1 MDAEDRPQDPS
12 DGKEDGGDGMTR
24 SYIMNEVFHI
34 ETNDTAVLDDL
45 LDCLEVHLCNDVDK
59 HNYEKANERIG
70 AYIEMEKALDQYK
83 MEKGEI

>member
-1 MDAEDRPQDPS
+1 
-12 DGKEDGGDGMTR
+12 MTR

-59 HNYEKANERIG
+59 RNYEKANERIG

-83 MEKGEI
+83 MEKGEIG

>member
-1 MDAEDRPQDPS
+1 
-12 DGKEDGGDGMTR
+12 MTR

-45 LDCLEVHLCNDVDK
+45 LDCLGVHLCNDVDK

-83 MEKGEI
+83 MEKGEIR

>member
-1 MDAEDRPQDPS
+1 
-12 DGKEDGGDGMTR
+12 MTR

-34 ETNDTAVLDDL
+34 ETTDTAVLDDL
-45 LDCLEVHLCNDVDK
+45 LDCLESHICNDVDK

-83 MEKGEI
+83 MEKGEIG